1 MLRFPNPGSHI
12 DSFIKIYKEL
22 FDALSEAPF
31 FTLDDISRTLVE
43 RNLATSSGF
52 MGQEA
57 LTRSTRE
64 DRSRDPLY
72 NQSKMYAELFR
83 MLGWFQSLPDSSLKY
98 RMTFLGAHAISAYN
112 DIKPLFR
119 ESVLG
124 IAFPNEALD
133 NKGNYILRPFSTILR
148 SMKCLDGIICRDE
161 IIVGPLNL
169 SDDRN
174 PKLFMQ
180 MISEIKALRGNFGR
194 LQKALATISKNRKIS
209 LNTMYNYTRFPLAVL
224 TWCGWTTKERNSTA
238 YKKSIVFHQLTSAGE
253 KQLGEIETNL
263 DLRSIDFKKL
273 PQDQK
278 IKLARFCFY
287 SMMAR
292 SGFDLSPVTKELTDT
307 AKNLFPSL
315 FKKQLP
321 KGFYFSPFQE
331 FDSEIN
337 DQIFPEMKTQ
347 QDEGVTATPN
357 NIPSTAPASHRA
369 NSNLYSDVVLEHS
382 AGNISI
388 TQGDQ
393 DLHSNLISIYNKN
406 KSIEASVAFY
416 LDKLQAANKSEFYPL
431 VSALFRLL
439 GFNCEHSRA
448 GVNYQRWDALIVHP
462 EESIPIEIKS
472 PGEEQNIS
480 VKAVRQ
486 ALENKIILL
495 SRKPFPTKQTTTSL
509 VVGYYMPNDR
519 SEVSYLIEDIY
530 KSFKVKIGI
539 IDFQTLL
546 TLVYKALIN
555 KQYPNF
561 KDVVNLYGF
570 IKI

>member
-12 DSFIKIYKEL
+12 DGFIKIYKEL
-22 FDALSEAPF
+22 FEALSEAPF

-43 RNLATSSGF
+43 RNLATSSGY

-72 NQSKMYAELFR
+72 NQSKMYAELYR

-112 DIKPLFR
+112 DIKPVFR

-124 IAFPNEALD
+124 IAFPNEGLD
-133 NKGNYILRPFSTILR
+133 NKGDYILRPFSTILR
-148 SMKCLDGIICRDE
+148 SMKHLDGIICRDE
-161 IIVGPLNL
+161 MIAGPLNL
-169 SDDRN
+169 SDDRDT
-174 PKLFMQ
+174 KLFMQ
-180 MISEIKALRGNFGR
+180 MIGNIKALRGNFNR

-224 TWCGWTTKERNSTA
+224 TWCGWTIKERNNTA
-238 YKKSIVFHQLTSAGE
+238 YKKSIVFNRLTANGE
-253 KQLGEIETNL
+253 KQIGEIETNI

-273 PQDQK
+273 TPEQK
-278 IKLARFCFY
+278 IKLSRFCFY
-287 SMMAR
+287 SMMSR
-292 SGFDLSPVTKELTDT
+292 SGFDLSPAYKELAST
-307 AKNLFPSL
+307 AKDILPVV
-315 FKKQLP
+315 FKKNTP

-331 FDSEIN
+331 FDSSMN
-337 DQIFPEMKTQ
+337 DQIFPETKGSY
-347 QDEGVTATPN
+347 EGN
-357 NIPSTAPASHRA
+357 GKIIPDNTLGSTASTRI
-369 NSNLYSDVVLEHS
+369 NNNLFSDVVLEHS
-382 AGNISI
+382 AGKISI
-388 TQGDQ
+388 IQSDQ
-393 DLHSNLISIYNKN
+393 NLLSSITSTYHKN
-406 KSIEASVAFY
+406 NSIESSVSHY
-416 LDKLQAANKSEFYPL
+416 LEKLQTANKSEFYPL

-439 GFNCEHSRA
+439 GFNCEHSRV
-448 GVNYQRWDALIVHP
+448 GVNYQRWDALIIHS
-462 EESIPIEIKS
+462 EETIPIEIKS

-495 SRKPFPTKQTTTSL
+495 SRKSFPTKPTTTSL

-519 SEVSYLIEDIY
+519 SEVSHLIEDIY
-530 KSFKVKIGI
+530 KSFKIKIGI

-546 TLVYKALIN
+546 TLVYQSVIN
-555 KQYPNF
+555 KKIPNF
-561 KDVVNLYGF
+561 KDMVNLYGF